1 MLLGL
6 STGHAIGL
14 GLIAAAFVVF
24 SLLCALVIPKRWP
37 QFPGERGLRWFIV
50 VTVVLCIGT
59 LAAVEVFAKEAEEET
74 AQAETTATTSTG
86 TTSTGTTSTATT
98 TNAAQPPAP
107 AQGDSAAGKQLFAA
121 QGCGGCHA
129 FQAAGSNGAIGPNL
143 DDALQ
148 GKDTEFVH
156 ESIVDPNK
164 EIASGYQANIMPGNF
179 GQTLTPKQIDDLVA
193 FLTKPS

>member
-37 QFPGERGLRWFIV
+37 QFPGERGLGWFIV

-74 AQAETTATTSTG
+74 AQAETTATTSTE
-86 TTSTGTTSTATT
+86 TTSTGTTTT
-98 TNAAQPPAP
+98 AAQPPAP
-107 AQGDSAAGKQLFAA
+107 AQGDSAAGKQLYAA

-143 DDALQ
+143 DEALAGQ
-148 GKDTEFVH
+148 GRGVRAR
-156 ESIVDPNK
+156 VDRRPQQ
-164 EIASGYQANIMPGNF
+164 G
-179 GQTLTPKQIDDLVA
+179 
-193 FLTKPS
+193 

>member
-1 MLLGL
+1 VLLGL
-6 STGHAIGL
+6 TTGHAIGL

-59 LAAVEVFAKEAEEET
+59 LAAVEVFATEAEEET
-74 AQAETTATTSTG
+74 AQAETTG
-86 TTSTGTTSTATT
+86 TTTT
-98 TNAAQPPAP
+98 AAEPPAP
-107 AQGDSAAGKQLFAA
+107 AEGESAAGKPVFSA

-129 FQAAGSNGAIGPNL
+129 FEAAASNGAIGPDL
-143 DDALQ
+143 DKALQ
-148 GKDTEFVH
+148 GKDAAFVR

-164 EIASGYQANIMPGNF
+164 EIAPGYQPNIMPGNF

>member
-37 QFPGERGLRWFIV
+37 QFPGERGLGWFIV

-86 TTSTGTTSTATT
+86 TTSTGTTTT
-98 TNAAQPPAP
+98 AAQPPAP
-107 AQGDSAAGKQLFAA
+107 AQGDSAAGKQLYAA

-143 DDALQ
+143 DEALQ
-148 GKDTEFVH
+148 GKDAEFVH

-164 EIASGYQANIMPGNF
+164 DIASGYQPNIMPPNF

>member
-37 QFPGERGLRWFIV
+37 QFPGERGLGWFIV

-86 TTSTGTTSTATT
+86 TTSTGTTTT
-98 TNAAQPPAP
+98 AAQPPAP

-143 DDALQ
+143 DEALQ
-148 GKDTEFVH
+148 GKDAEFVH

-164 EIASGYQANIMPGNF
+164 EIASGYQPNIMPPNF

>member
-24 SLLCALVIPKRWP
+24 ALLCALVIPKRWP
-37 QFPGERGLRWFIV
+37 QFPGQRGLRWFIV
-50 VTVVLCIGT
+50 ATVVLCIGT

-74 AQAETTATTSTG
+74 AQAETTTTTSTDTTSTG
-86 TTSTGTTSTATT
+86 TT

-107 AQGDSAAGKQLFAA
+107 AQGDSAAGKQLYAA

-129 FQAAGSNGAIGPNL
+129 FEAAGSNGAIGPNL
-143 DDALQ
+143 DEALS
-148 GKDTEFVH
+148 GKDAEFVH
-156 ESIVDPNK
+156 ESIVDPNND
-164 EIASGYQANIMPGNF
+164 IASGYQPNIMPANF
-179 GQTLTPKQIDDLVA
+179 EQTLTPEQIDDLVA

>member
-59 LAAVEVFAKEAEEET
+59 LAAVEVFATEAEEET
-74 AQAETTATTSTG
+74 AQAETTGTTTTG
-86 TTSTGTTSTATT
+86 TTSIRSDHDQRGAARATG
-98 TNAAQPPAP
+98 
-107 AQGDSAAGKQLFAA
+107 GRL
-121 QGCGGCHA
+121 GGR
-129 FQAAGSNGAIGPNL
+129 
-143 DDALQ
+143 
-148 GKDTEFVH
+148 
-156 ESIVDPNK
+156 
-164 EIASGYQANIMPGNF
+164 
-179 GQTLTPKQIDDLVA
+179 
-193 FLTKPS
+193 

>member
-37 QFPGERGLRWFIV
+37 QFPGERGLGWFIV

-86 TTSTGTTSTATT
+86 TTSTGTTTT
-98 TNAAQPPAP
+98 AAQPPAP
-107 AQGDSAAGKQLFAA
+107 AQGDSAAGKQLYAA

-143 DDALQ
+143 DEALA
-148 GKDTEFVH
+148 GKDAEFVH

-164 EIASGYQANIMPGNF
+164 DVASGYQPNIMPPNF

>member
-1 MLLGL
+1 VLLGL

-86 TTSTGTTSTATT
+86 TTSTSTGTT

-129 FQAAGSNGAIGPNL
+129 FEAAGSNGAIGPNL

-164 EIASGYQANIMPGNF
+164 EIASGYQANIMPANF
-179 GQTLTPKQIDDLVA
+179 VQTLTPKQIDDLVA

>member
-50 VTVVLCIGT
+50 VTIVLCIGT
-59 LAAVEVFAKEAEEET
+59 LAAVEVFATEAEEET
-74 AQAETTATTSTG
+74 AQAETTGTTSTG

-107 AQGDSAAGKQLFAA
+107 AQGDSAAGKQLYAA

-129 FQAAGSNGAIGPNL
+129 FEAAGSSGAIGPNL
-143 DDALQ
+143 DAALV
-148 GKDTEFVH
+148 GKNAEFVH

-164 EIASGYQANIMPGNF
+164 DIASGYQPNIMPANF

>member
-86 TTSTGTTSTATT
+86 TTSTSTGTT

-129 FQAAGSNGAIGPNL
+129 FEAAGSNGAIGPNL

-164 EIASGYQANIMPGNF
+164 EIASGYQAKIMPANF

>member
-1 MLLGL
+1 VLLGL

-98 TNAAQPPAP
+98 PNAAQPPAP

-129 FQAAGSNGAIGPNL
+129 FQAAGSNGAIGPDL

-164 EIASGYQANIMPGNF
+164 EIASGYQPNIMPANF
-179 GQTLTPKQIDDLVA
+179 DQTLTPEQIDDLVA

>member
-59 LAAVEVFAKEAEEET
+59 LAAVEVFAKEAEEEALRLT
-74 AQAETTATTSTG
+74 PEANDLRARLAQA
-86 TTSTGTTSTATT
+86 
-98 TNAAQPPAP
+98 AAR
-107 AQGDSAAGKQLFAA
+107 KKL
-121 QGCGGCHA
+121 
-129 FQAAGSNGAIGPNL
+129 GP
-143 DDALQ
+143 
-148 GKDTEFVH
+148 
-156 ESIVDPNK
+156 
-164 EIASGYQANIMPGNF
+164 SG
-179 GQTLTPKQIDDLVA
+179 
-193 FLTKPS
+193 